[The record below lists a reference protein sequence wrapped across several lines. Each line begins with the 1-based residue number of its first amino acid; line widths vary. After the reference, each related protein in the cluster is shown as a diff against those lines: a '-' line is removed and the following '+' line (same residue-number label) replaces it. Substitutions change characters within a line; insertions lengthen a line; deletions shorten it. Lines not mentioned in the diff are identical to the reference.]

1 MMSENRL
8 KDVFES
14 RLSRRRLVGSTGMA
28 ALASAFLA
36 ACGGGDDDDGG
47 GGGGSSGGGSSGGDG
62 GEADITVRIVGQ
74 SPFHFEPDAIELKAG
89 VEVTLDFI
97 NESGLPHSFRINGL
111 VDSGVIKNP
120 GSDAKSSDS
129 SIRLK
134 FTPTEPGET
143 IFYCTA
149 HGPQS
154 ESGKVTIT

>member
-1 MMSENRL
+1 MMSKHHL
-8 KDVFES
+8 KDVFGS
-14 RLSRRRLVGSTGMA
+14 RLSRRRLVSSTGMA

-36 ACGGGDDDDGG
+36 ACGGGDDDGGDGG
-47 GGGGSSGGGSSGGDG
+47 GSGGSSSGDG

-74 SPFHFEPDAIELKAG
+74 SPFHFEPDVIELKAG

-120 GSDAKSSDS
+120 GSDAKSSES
-129 SIRLK
+129 SIRLR
-134 FTPTEPGET
+134 FTPTEAGET